1 MAATGWKRPFADP
14 IPLPGAGRQLV
25 TLEDAAGDIMKLPKA
40 EQNLGEW
47 QAAIE
52 CLILVAEK
60 NGPTMMA
67 RIGMMKAPCRGRV
80 RVPPGRHRLDE
91 PRHRLPRP
99 RPGGPTHRWT
109 HDRCRRRSPS
119 GRTVRAYAAVAG
131 GNSVAGEPTR
141 ARDCIDA
148 NSTRPKPRPRILA
161 ADAAQAINPWSA
173 WRVERL
179 SHRQQDAGARS
190 AFQYGNHSCSE
201 ASSVFTRGGHNPS
214 LVPKAELLPSISLGK
229 ASIGAGL
236 NSLFKGI
243 FGG

>member
-14 IPLPGAGRQLV
+14 IPLPGGPQLV

-91 PRHRLPRP
+91 PRHRVPRP
-99 RPGGPTHRWT
+99 RPGAQRIDGRTIDVDDDHLQVGWCGPTQ
-109 HDRCRRRSPS
+109 PL
-119 GRTVRAYAAVAG
+119 VAG
-131 GNSVAGEPTR
+131 GMDHSVAGEPTEP
-141 ARDCIDA
+141 CG
-148 NSTRPKPRPRILA
+148 S
-161 ADAAQAINPWSA
+161 
-173 WRVERL
+173 
-179 SHRQQDAGARS
+179 
-190 AFQYGNHSCSE
+190 F
-201 ASSVFTRGGHNPS
+201 
-214 LVPKAELLPSISLGK
+214 
-229 ASIGAGL
+229 
-236 NSLFKGI
+236 
-243 FGG
+243 